1 MGNLTEHYNKLKSDE
16 QERKNRNDYYRDVMN
31 KTPYLIEM
39 HKHNS
44 NSEGYLLDYE
54 KSLALQITLEQQRL
68 FEEAIS
74 LISDD
79 KWVTPPVPTIDDI
92 DIVNINNSCKKA
104 QFDYCASGKFRWAD
118 GSIHHT
124 PCGCRFEKRYDVKSG
139 FIGSLGNEKRR
150 NKARMECFSE
160 VQEYYH
166 LLQEAASGSQE
177 YVRLSFNGNRDTAY
191 LYKDGSIFA
200 RNKYII
206 EEMSIED
213 LEQWLCSSI
222 CRANRV

>member
-54 KSLALQITLEQQRL
+54 ESLALQITLEQQRL

-79 KWVTPPVPTIDDI
+79 KWVTPLF
-92 DIVNINNSCKKA
+92 
-104 QFDYCASGKFRWAD
+104 QR
-118 GSIHHT
+118 
-124 PCGCRFEKRYDVKSG
+124 
-139 FIGSLGNEKRR
+139 
-150 NKARMECFSE
+150 
-160 VQEYYH
+160 
-166 LLQEAASGSQE
+166 
-177 YVRLSFNGNRDTAY
+177 
-191 LYKDGSIFA
+191 
-200 RNKYII
+200 
-206 EEMSIED
+206 
-213 LEQWLCSSI
+213 
-222 CRANRV
+222 

>member
-16 QERKNRNDYYRDVMN
+16 QERKNRNDYYRDVIN

-92 DIVNINNSCKKA
+92 DIPDCNILKSRRFIKGSTGAYDFFFSCM
-104 QFDYCASGKFRWAD
+104 G
-118 GSIHHT
+118 
-124 PCGCRFEKRYDVKSG
+124 
-139 FIGSLGNEKRR
+139 
-150 NKARMECFSE
+150 
-160 VQEYYH
+160 
-166 LLQEAASGSQE
+166 
-177 YVRLSFNGNRDTAY
+177 
-191 LYKDGSIFA
+191 
-200 RNKYII
+200 
-206 EEMSIED
+206 
-213 LEQWLCSSI
+213 
-222 CRANRV
+222 

>member
-1 MGNLTEHYNKLKSDE
+1 MRNLWPC
-16 QERKNRNDYYRDVMN
+16 R
-31 KTPYLIEM
+31 
-39 HKHNS
+39 
-44 NSEGYLLDYE
+44 
-54 KSLALQITLEQQRL
+54 SLWSSSGL

-79 KWVTPPVPTIDDI
+79 KWVTPPVATIDDI

-191 LYKDGSIFA
+191 LYKDGSILCKKQIYHR
-200 RNKYII
+200 RNVYRRFGA
-206 EEMSIED
+206 MA
-213 LEQWLCSSI
+213 CSSI
-222 CRANRV
+222 ALVEGLQPGDERRIHLPRGRANDSYRVQQQH